1 MSALQVLLGDTEVG
15 ILEHFEDESERFT
28 FSDSYLS
35 ALIERRPILGQIF
48 EDRFPDPIDVGG
60 PIAWFSHLL
69 PQGAMRPWRSRLYG
83 IDEDDSFSLLSH
95 LGKNLPGAVLLRPAN
110 SSLGRNRV
118 VAKPLI
124 EQQGNDRFR
133 FSLAGAQ
140 WKMSARSA
148 GRGLTTSAE
157 ALGREYI
164 AKFHSPEYPDLP
176 LCEFATM
183 HWAKCVGMNT
193 PEFELRSVSDFDAI
207 PEGMPTGNGQVF
219 VTARFDRANSR
230 RIHMEDFAQILDRP
244 PGNEQYRGSYEEIA
258 RVLLWISPSSID
270 EFIKLV
276 VFNLIC
282 GNGDAHLKNFSVL
295 YDNGRDAA
303 LSPAYDLVSTIVY
316 CPPSRLVLALQL
328 GGSDKFDSIARR
340 RFYALLESAGRDY
353 EKGYQF
359 IIDFAKKVV
368 DVWQLASVKENYSP
382 LHCERLEL
390 HVRSIAQAL
399 SL

>member
-1 MSALQVLLGDTEVG
+1 MSALQVLLGDIEVG
-15 ILEHFEDESERFT
+15 VLENFEDESERFT
-28 FSDSYLS
+28 FAEGYLS
-35 ALIERRPILGQIF
+35 AFIERRPILGQIF
-48 EDRFPDPIDVGG
+48 EDRFPDPITVGG

-69 PQGAMRPWRSRLYG
+69 PQGAMRHWRSRLYG
-83 IDEDDSFSLLSH
+83 IDEDDSFSMLSY
-95 LGKNLPGAVLLRPAN
+95 LGKNLPGAVILRPTN

-118 VAKPLI
+118 VAKTLI
-124 EQQGNDRFR
+124 KQQGNDRFR

-140 WKMSARSA
+140 WKMSARSS

-164 AKFHSPEYPDLP
+164 AKFHSPDYPDLP
-176 LCEFATM
+176 QCEFATM
-183 HWAKCVGMNT
+183 HWAKCVGLNT
-193 PEFELRSVSDFDAI
+193 PEFELRSVGDIDDI

-219 VTARFDRANSR
+219 VAARFDRANTR
-230 RIHMEDFAQILDRP
+230 RTHMEDFAQILDRP
-244 PGNEQYRGSYEEIA
+244 TGNEQYRGSYEEIA
-258 RVLLWISPSSID
+258 RVLRWISPSSID
-270 EFIKLV
+270 EFIRLV

-316 CPPSRLVLALQL
+316 SPPSCPELALQL
-328 GGSDKFDSIARR
+328 GGSDKFDSSASH
-340 RFYALLESAGRDY
+340 RFYALLESAECDY

-359 IIDFAKKVV
+359 IIDFARKVV
-368 DVWQLASVKENYSP
+368 DAWQLTSVKENYSSR
-382 LHCERLEL
+382 HRERLEL
-390 HVRSIAQAL
+390 HVTSVAKSL

>member
-1 MSALQVLLGDTEVG
+1 MSALQVWLGDTEVG

-69 PQGAMRPWRSRLYG
+69 PQGVMRHWRSRLYG
-83 IDEDDSFSLLSH
+83 IDEDDSFSLLSR
-95 LGKNLPGAVLLRPAN
+95 LGKNLPGAVLLRPTN
-110 SSLGRNRV
+110 SSLGRNRIV
-118 VAKPLI
+118 SKSVI

-157 ALGREYI
+157 PLGREYI

-176 LCEFATM
+176 QCEFATM
-183 HWAKCVGMNT
+183 HWAKCVGINI
-193 PEFELRSVSDFDAI
+193 PEFELRSVTDFDAI
-207 PEGMPTGNGQVF
+207 PDGMPTGNGQVF
-219 VTARFDRANSR
+219 VTARFDRENSR

-244 PGNEQYRGSYEEIA
+244 PGHEQYRGSYEEIA
-258 RVLLWISPSSID
+258 RVLRWISPSSID

-282 GNGDAHLKNFSVL
+282 GNGDAHVKNFSVL

-316 CPPSRLVLALQL
+316 YPLGSELALQL
-328 GGSDKFDSIARR
+328 GGSVKFDSINRR

-359 IIDFAKKVV
+359 IIDFAKMVV
-368 DVWQLASVKENYSP
+368 DAWQLASVKGNYSP
-382 LHCERLEL
+382 LHCERLEI
-390 HVRSIAQAL
+390 HVKSIAHAL

>member
-48 EDRFPDPIDVGG
+48 EDRCPDPIDVGG

-69 PQGAMRPWRSRLYG
+69 PQGAMRHWRSRLYG

-95 LGKNLPGAVLLRPAN
+95 LGKNLPGAVILRPTN

-118 VAKPLI
+118 VSKPVI

-164 AKFHSPEYPDLP
+164 AKLHSPEYPDLP
-176 LCEFATM
+176 QCEFATM

-193 PEFELRSVSDFDAI
+193 PEFELRSVTDFDDI
-207 PEGMPTGNGQVF
+207 PDGMPTGNGQVF

-230 RIHMEDFAQILDRP
+230 RIHMEDFAQIFDRP

-258 RVLLWISPSSID
+258 RVLRWISPSSID

-328 GGSDKFDSIARR
+328 GGSDQFDSIARH
-340 RFYALLESAGRDY
+340 RFYAMLESAGRDY
-353 EKGYQF
+353 EMGYQF

-368 DVWQLASVKENYSP
+368 DAWQLARVKENYSP
-382 LHCERLEL
+382 HHCERLEL
-390 HVRSIAQAL
+390 HVRSIAQSL